1 MTYEAGFCVFAFV
14 AFCAV
19 VVCLLYRR
27 ALVVDDAVHDSF
39 IGHAAETAKNLDDLL
54 SRDDV
59 LELAIKHDPF
69 TNETSAESKI
79 PPRPFGRTDVTR
91 PMKVS
96 KKWQPWEG
104 DGDIPVPFDTD
115 IVVMFRNGKF
125 SYGQAGEFFGW
136 EHDNSLWNGDCNIL
150 AYRID

>member
-1 MTYEAGFCVFAFV
+1 MTLEAGLCIFGFV
-14 AFCAV
+14 LFCAFMMYA
-19 VVCLLYRR
+19 LYRR
-27 ALVVDDAVHDSF
+27 ALVVDDAVHDD
-39 IGHAAETAKNLDDLL
+39 ELL
-54 SRDDV
+54 TRDDV
-59 LELAIKHDPF
+59 MELAIKPEPS

-104 DGDIPVPFDTD
+104 DGDIPVPFDAD

-136 EHDNSLWNGDCNIL
+136 EHDNSLWNGDCDIL
-150 AYRID
+150 AYRIA

>member
-14 AFCAV
+14 VFCAV
-19 VVCLLYRR
+19 VVYALYRR
-27 ALVVDDAVHDSF
+27 ALVVDDAVR
-39 IGHAAETAKNLDDLL
+39 DDELL
-54 SRDDV
+54 TRDDV
-59 LELAIKHDPF
+59 LELAIRPEPF
-69 TNETSAESKI
+69 ANETSAESKI

-125 SYGQAGEFFGW
+125 NYGQAGEFFGW
-136 EHDNSLWNGDCNIL
+136 EHDNSLWNGDCDIL
-150 AYRID
+150 AYRIA

>member
-19 VVCLLYRR
+19 VVYALYRR
-27 ALVVDDAVHDSF
+27 ALVVDDAVHDD
-39 IGHAAETAKNLDDLL
+39 ELL
-54 SRDDV
+54 TRDDV
-59 LELAIKHDPF
+59 MELAIKPEPS

-125 SYGQAGEFFGW
+125 NYGQAGEFFGW
-136 EHDNSLWNGDCNIL
+136 EHDNSLWNGDCDIL

>member
-19 VVCLLYRR
+19 VVYALYRR
-27 ALVVDDAVHDSF
+27 ALVVDDAVHDD
-39 IGHAAETAKNLDDLL
+39 ELL
-54 SRDDV
+54 TRDDV
-59 LELAIKHDPF
+59 MELAIKPEPS

-125 SYGQAGEFFGW
+125 NYGQAGEFFGW
-136 EHDNSLWNGDCNIL
+136 EHDNSLWNGDCDIL
-150 AYRID
+150 AYRIA